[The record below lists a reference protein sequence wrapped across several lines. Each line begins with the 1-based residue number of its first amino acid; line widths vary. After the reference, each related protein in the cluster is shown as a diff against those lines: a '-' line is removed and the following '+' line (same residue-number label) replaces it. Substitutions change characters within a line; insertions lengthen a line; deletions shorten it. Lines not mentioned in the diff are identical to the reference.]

1 MIPGA
6 ASSGTG
12 RVSACVLRILAGRD
26 DAGPARGPAGGV
38 VLDTPA
44 RPHDGP
50 SPPPADGT
58 D

>member
-12 RVSACVLRILAGRD
+12 RVSPV
-26 DAGPARGPAGGV
+26 PSAGGV
-38 VLDTPA
+38 GLDTPA

-50 SPPPADGT
+50 SPTPADGT